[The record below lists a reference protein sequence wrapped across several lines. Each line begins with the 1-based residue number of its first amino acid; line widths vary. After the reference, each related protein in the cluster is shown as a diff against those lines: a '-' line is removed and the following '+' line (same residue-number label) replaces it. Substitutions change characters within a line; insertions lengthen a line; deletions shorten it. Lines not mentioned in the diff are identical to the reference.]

1 MFFNDTLRTSACFL
15 ASFSCLPGRYK
26 NSLWSP
32 DPLPG
37 YREVPMRSLGHDDG
51 VSEVVGEMLMIG
63 LVILLVGVFAAALG
77 NFLPTA
83 RDPSVTIL
91 MITDNP
97 NGTITLWHKGGDW
110 VKSEDLTV
118 IISYPNDTL
127 KKIPA
132 SDLTNF
138 IRVPNKTV
146 FDLGSNI
153 TVKTGG
159 IMRGNETISLVTP
172 HARIFT
178 GRVPV

>member
-1 MFFNDTLRTSACFL
+1 MQRDRDRGSTIEVLPGNCRCNKKRPVPLYPDTLAGYSTGEVT
-15 ASFSCLPGRYK
+15 GR
-26 NSLWSP
+26 
-32 DPLPG
+32 D
-37 YREVPMRSLGHDDG
+37 RSERG

-63 LVILLVGVFAAALG
+63 LVILLVGVFVAALG

-91 MITDNP
+91 MTNDTYGN
-97 NGTITLWHKGGDW
+97 ITLWHKGGDW

-118 IISYPNDTL
+118 IIGYPNDTL

-138 IRVPNKTV
+138 IMVPNKTV
-146 FDLGSNI
+146 FNLGSNI

-159 IMRGNETISLVTP
+159 ILMGNETISLVTP

>member
-1 MFFNDTLRTSACFL
+1 MQSERRSTIEILPCNCRRNKKRPVPFSRETLA
-15 ASFSCLPGRYK
+15 
-26 NSLWSP
+26 
-32 DPLPG
+32 G
-37 YREVPMRSLGHDDG
+37 YRAGRGDGRDRSEGG

-63 LVILLVGVFAAALG
+63 LVILLIGVFAAALG

-91 MITDNP
+91 MTNDTSGN
-97 NGTITLWHKGGDW
+97 ITLWHKGGDW
-110 VKSEDLTV
+110 IKSEDITV
-118 IISYPNDTL
+118 IISYPDDTL

-138 IRVPNKTV
+138 IMVPDKTV

-153 TVKTGG
+153 TVNTGG
-159 IMRGNETISLVTP
+159 ILKGNETISLVTP